1 MRKAPMA
8 LPPTA
13 APGVPVPPTAR
24 MAARPFEAPT
34 VALPPSARTVERRI
48 VLRFIE
54 VLPMPAPST
63 GRGSHHPITVPSSR
77 A

>member
-1 MRKAPMA
+1 MRKVPMA

-13 APGVPVPPTAR
+13 ARGVPGPPTAR

-34 VALPPSARTVERRI
+34 VALPPSVRTVERRI
-48 VLRFIE
+48 VPRFIE
-54 VLPMPAPST
+54 VLSTPAMST
-63 GRGSHHPITVPSSR
+63 GRGPQHPITVPSSR